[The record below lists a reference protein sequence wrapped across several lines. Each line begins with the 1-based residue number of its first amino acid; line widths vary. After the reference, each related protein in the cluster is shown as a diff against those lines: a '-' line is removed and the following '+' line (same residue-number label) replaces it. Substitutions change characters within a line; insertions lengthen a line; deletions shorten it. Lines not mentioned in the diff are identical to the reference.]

1 MVVHLTDSIK
11 RTSILN
17 HMYKKILSA
26 FLIAAN
32 AVPLSIPIAA
42 LGSAIAIT
50 TVAAPAQANWFT
62 DMFSFMPSGIYIK
75 VDNDHRY
82 YYGDYVRTG
91 QPQFGEGSTWEITY
105 NGQVYAHG
113 YGRTPQW
120 VWSLVNKWFSGQ

>member
-1 MVVHLTDSIK
+1 MS
-11 RTSILN
+11 
-17 HMYKKILSA
+17 KILSPFMA
-26 FLIAAN
+26 IALFAIG
-32 AVPLSIPIAA
+32 AVGFTTASIVSPIA
-42 LGSAIAIT
+42 T
-50 TVAAPAQANWFT
+50 PVAQANWFT

-82 YYGDYVRTG
+82 YYGDYIRTG

-105 NGQVYAHG
+105 GGQVYAHG